1 MRILY
6 HHRTRGR
13 HVEGVHI
20 RGIVQALRA
29 LGNDVSIMSFPGAD
43 PEHES
48 TTPANSKRGR
58 LATAITSSRL
68 FVRARRCAGNDHN

>member
-20 RGIVQALRA
+20 RGIVHALRS
-29 LGNDVSIMSFPGAD
+29 LGHEVSVLSFPGAD
-43 PEHES
+43 PEHEHAAS
-48 TTPANSKRGR
+48 ASAAAPSRGWC
-58 LATAITSSRL
+58 
-68 FVRARRCAGNDHN
+68 AR